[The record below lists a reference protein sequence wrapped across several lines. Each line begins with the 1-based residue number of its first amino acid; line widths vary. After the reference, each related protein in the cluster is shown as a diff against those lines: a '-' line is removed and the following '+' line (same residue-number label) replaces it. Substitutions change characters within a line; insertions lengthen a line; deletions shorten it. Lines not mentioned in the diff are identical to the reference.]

1 MSASSSPGLSRRRA
15 AVLGAPIAHSL
26 SPSLHRAAYR
36 HLGLDWQYEAIE
48 VTAEQVVDFVTRC
61 GPEWVGLSLTMP
73 LKEAVLPALAQM
85 TPTVALSKSAN
96 TVVFGAA
103 GPMGHNTDV
112 TGFINAL
119 SERHIVRVESA
130 AILGSG
136 ATARSAL
143 LALQQLGASEVT
155 LVGRMGDSLPR
166 CVALAQELGLRV
178 AVHPWE
184 EAIGAIGAPLV
195 INTAPASAGARLSE
209 QLPAPVGLLFE
220 VLYDPRPTPLA
231 DAWAKRGGQVIGG
244 LDLLVHQAVEQV
256 ALMTGQRVSA
266 EVLRQAL

>member
-1 MSASSSPGLSRRRA
+1 MSTSSSPAKFGRRA

-26 SPSLHRAAYR
+26 SPALHRAAYL
-36 HLGLDWQYEAIE
+36 HLGLDWQYDAIE
-48 VTAEQVVDFVTRC
+48 VTAEQVVDFVTCC

-96 TVVFGAA
+96 TVIFGEA

-112 TGFINAL
+112 TGFMNAL
-119 SERHIVRVESA
+119 SEHHIVRVETA

-143 LALQQLGASEVT
+143 LALQQMGASEVT

-184 EAIGAIGAPLV
+184 GAIEAIGAPLV

-209 QLPAPVGLLFE
+209 QVPAPVGLLFE

-231 DAWAKRGGQVIGG
+231 DAWARRGGQVIGG